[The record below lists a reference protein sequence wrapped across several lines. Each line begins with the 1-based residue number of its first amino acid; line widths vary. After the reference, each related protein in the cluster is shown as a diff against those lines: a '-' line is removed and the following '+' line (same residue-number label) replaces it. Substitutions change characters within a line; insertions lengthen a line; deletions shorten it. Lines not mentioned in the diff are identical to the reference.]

1 MKIKSNSDMENR
13 NQRNAVGFSSLQ
25 TRLILT
31 IMAITTLAIM
41 VLGYFIYNRAQQSN
55 TYLTEQLDT
64 SISQQAED
72 TLKKI
77 SNEQIALL
85 NTFFASM
92 SRDVANLGTT
102 AGIMASDEDA
112 MNNPK
117 YWDANTALFRL
128 PNNSWDNANDDSASV
143 FIPAKVELTESL
155 ASRINA
161 LIHLDL
167 VAPVLLKAN
176 PDIIAIYFGGN
187 SGETLY
193 FPNID
198 LSALVPPDF
207 DVTQRPWFISAAPD
221 QNPDRKAVWSDP
233 YLDAALNGLVITTS
247 IPVNDDSG
255 RFQGVTAMDIQLT
268 RITQIISDIR
278 VGDTGYAFLIDG
290 EKRLIAMPEAAYQDF
305 GITPEALPLGEKMDQ
320 SKLPADLPQE
330 LWNVLGRMSAGEN
343 DLETIVMDGT
353 ERFVIFGPVTETG
366 YSLGIVVPSQELLA
380 GSTLARA
387 QIAQST
393 QRTIF
398 ISLGLVLTILLISFL
413 ASLFMGNRL
422 MKPLKQLTLVA
433 EEVTAGNL
441 NARATV
447 SGRDEIGV
455 LAKAFNSMV
464 SQLRELVG
472 SLEHRVE
479 ERTSNLSAKT
489 LELEDASKKL
499 ENRASQLTAVSVVAR
514 GVTTMRDTN
523 QLLPKITEV
532 ISQQFGFYHVGIF
545 LNDEAKQYTVLRAT
559 NSEGGAKMLAQGHRL
574 KIGQVGIV
582 GDVASTGNPRIA
594 LDTGEDAVF
603 FNNPNLP
610 ETKSEMALPLKV
622 GERIIGVLDVQST
635 DSGAFK
641 PEDVEILSIL
651 ADQVSIAIEN
661 ANLFEGAQAAIQK
674 YVETSWRYFMVQ
686 SPQLG
691 YQFSNNVV
699 QPLVKLLDRPE
710 ITAVLES
717 GQTITDSSPEV
728 RLPVPTLAI
737 PIKVRGEIIG
747 VLDIRSINPNRTWD
761 SVDITT
767 AQTIADRL
775 AFALENARLIDESQK
790 RVARERAISDMTTK
804 IGSSSD
810 VDTILQQTVQ
820 ELGRLIGNSEVVIQ
834 INKEHDRQPEG

>member
-1 MKIKSNSDMENR
+1 MDNR
-13 NQRNAVGFSSLQ
+13 NQRKTVGFSSLQ

-31 IMAITTLAIM
+31 IMVITTLAIL
-41 VLGYFIYNRAQQSN
+41 VLGYFIYDSAQQSN

-64 SISQQAED
+64 SIRQQAED

-77 SNEQIALL
+77 SNEQITVL
-85 NTFFASM
+85 NTFFSSM
-92 SRDVANLGTT
+92 SRDVANLGTS
-102 AGIMASDEDA
+102 AGTMASEEDA
-112 MNNPK
+112 LNNPK

-128 PNNSWDNANDDSASV
+128 PNKSWDNANEDAASV
-143 FIPAKVELTESL
+143 FIPAKVELTDSL
-155 ASRINA
+155 VSKINA
-161 LIHLDL
+161 MIHLDL

-207 DVTQRPWFISAAPD
+207 DVTQRPWFVSAAPD
-221 QNPDRKAVWSDP
+221 QDPARKAVWSAP

-255 RFQGVTAMDIQLT
+255 HFQGVTAMDIQLT
-268 RITQIISDIR
+268 RITQIISDIH
-278 VGDTGYAFLIDG
+278 VGDNGYAFLIDG
-290 EKRLIAMPEAAYQDF
+290 EKRLIAMPEAAYLDF
-305 GITPEALPLGEKMDQ
+305 GIAPETLPLGEKLES
-320 SKLPADLPQE
+320 SKLPADLPKE
-330 LWNVLGRMSAGEN
+330 LWNVLERMSAGEN
-343 DLETIVMDGT
+343 DLETLVINGT
-353 ERFVIFGPVTETG
+353 ERFVIFGPVSETG

-387 QIAQST
+387 QISQST
-393 QRTIF
+393 QRTIY

-422 MKPLKQLTLVA
+422 MRPLKQLTLVS

-447 SGRDEIGV
+447 SGNDEIGI
-455 LAKAFNSMV
+455 LANAFNVMV
-464 SQLRELVG
+464 SQLRDLVG
-472 SLEHRVE
+472 SLEQRVND
-479 ERTSNLSAKT
+479 RTSNLTAKT
-489 LELEDASKKL
+489 LELEHASKEL
-499 ENRASQLTAVSVVAR
+499 EGRASQLTAVSAVAR
-514 GVTTMRDTN
+514 GVTTMRDPN

-545 LNDEAKQYTVLRAT
+545 LNDETSQYTVLRAT
-559 NSEGGAKMLAQGHRL
+559 NSEGGAQMLAQGHRL

-582 GDVASTGNPRIA
+582 GDVASTGKPRIA
-594 LDTGEDAVF
+594 LDTGADAVF

-635 DSGAFK
+635 ESGAFK

-661 ANLFEGAQAAIQK
+661 ANLFEGAQAVIQK
-674 YVETSWRYFMVQ
+674 YVETSWQYFMVQ

-691 YQFSNNVV
+691 YQLSNNVV
-699 QPLVKLLDRPE
+699 HPLEKLLERPE

-717 GQTITDSSPEV
+717 GQAVTASSTGIKME
-728 RLPVPTLAI
+728 VPTLAV
-737 PIKVRGEIIG
+737 PIRVRGEIIG
-747 VLDIRSINPNRTWD
+747 VVDIRSLNVNREWD
-761 SVDITT
+761 KTDLAAV
-767 AQTIADRL
+767 QTITDRL

-790 RVARERAISDMTTK
+790 RVARERAISNMTAK
-804 IGSSSD
+804 IGSSVD
-810 VDTILQQTVQ
+810 VTTILTQTVQ
-820 ELGRLIGNSEVVIQ
+820 ELGKLIGDSEVVIQ
-834 INKEHDRQPEG
+834 LSGENNQRVKE